1 MERSTQ
7 CLLRA
12 HTCQSQR
19 QACRG
24 DLEGID
30 GNDDVL
36 IIKITQH
43 LWSASHAIGMCS
55 FKQLCDVYEFLRL
68 RLSDL
73 LKVT

>member
-1 MERSTQ
+1 MERSTK

-12 HTCQSQR
+12 HMCQSQL
-19 QACRG
+19 QAFRG

-30 GNDDVL
+30 GNDDML
-36 IIKITQH
+36 IIKITRL

-68 RLSDL
+68 RSSDL

>member
-1 MERSTQ
+1 MERITK

-12 HTCQSQR
+12 HMCQSQL
-19 QACRG
+19 QASLG

-30 GNDDVL
+30 GNGDVL
-36 IIKITQH
+36 IIKITRH

-55 FKQLCDVYEFLRL
+55 FKQLCGVYEFLRL